1 MEKNVSLLICLIL
14 AVALSSFAQQ
24 DARPTTKGQVGIS
37 FSSFGNADLFTTAK
51 TVGGPGYSGDGY
63 FSIGINYLHPLN
75 KTLDLESGM
84 EFSNYKITIHPGV
97 NPENIYPPYGAKF
110 SLINIPLYLRVN
122 FAHYFFVTG
131 GLFLGVDASPSMPV
145 DSQTG
150 IGANVGLGL
159 KYDFKGRVTAFV
171 NPYIKVHSL
180 VSFASDNHSG
190 QHLIESGFR
199 FGFLYRLK

>member
-1 MEKNVSLLICLIL
+1 MKKTASLLICLIL
-14 AVALSSFAQQ
+14 AVTLSSYAQQ
-24 DARPTTKGQVGIS
+24 DARPTTKGQVGIT
-37 FSSFGNADLFTTAK
+37 FSSLGNADLFTTAK
-51 TVGGPGYSGDGY
+51 TEGGPSYLGDGY

-75 KTLDLESGM
+75 NTLDLESGM
-84 EFSNYKITIHPGV
+84 EFSNYKITIKPGV
-97 NPENIYPPYGAKF
+97 NPGNLYPSYGAKF

-145 DSQTG
+145 GSQSG

-171 NPYIKVHSL
+171 NPYIKAHSL
-180 VSFASDNHSG
+180 VSFASDNHSR

-199 FGFLYRLK
+199 FGLLYRLK